1 MEKFSAFRD
10 PGTGIQPFLTPIPPL
25 GAESILTKVLLPLR
39 YISAILRTLLVLL
52 LTLVYIASVRG
63 VCLILLPIPPVY
75 RLVEHLLTYI
85 LGRSALFILG
95 ISWISVEQVT
105 RKRGRGIGTNER
117 WKPRAGDII
126 VSNWASWI
134 DVLWLSISFN
144 PIFVLPISEAIP
156 EHSRSSTPTKLSP
169 GRRTGTGSA
178 YIRSSDIATVPRI
191 PILGFQVVSLFKMIT
206 LTGHVPPFDLGSRKT
221 TLEEIRRTA
230 SRPIV
235 VFPECTTSNGRGLL
249 RFANVFHQNVPVK
262 KYQVFILCVRYD
274 PPTILSPTLSY
285 SIPSN
290 MFNPLSHMFC
300 LGMSLSSAQMS
311 IRLLKPSES
320 PGSQLFISSEILS
333 DYTGEDQLS
342 ETCAVLIAHL
352 GKLKR
357 TRMGW
362 EEKSSFLEFY
372 NGKGKSR

>member
-1 MEKFSAFRD
+1 V
-10 PGTGIQPFLTPIPPL
+10 PPL
-25 GAESILTKVLLPLR
+25 GAESILTKILLPLR
-39 YISAILRTLLVLL
+39 YILAIFRTSLVLL
-52 LTLVYIASVRG
+52 LALVYVISVRG
-63 VCLILLPIPPVY
+63 VCLVLLPIPPLH
-75 RLVEHLLTYI
+75 RLVEHLFIYT

-95 ISWISVEQVT
+95 IFWISVEQAT
-105 RKRGRGIGTNER
+105 RKRGRVLGINESWR
-117 WKPRAGDII
+117 PCAGDII
-126 VSNWASWI
+126 VSNWTSWV
-134 DVLWLSISFN
+134 DVLWLSIRFN
-144 PIFVLPISEAIP
+144 PIFVLPISEAVP
-156 EHSRSSTPTKLSP
+156 KHLASSRSSTPIKQKP

-178 YIRSSDIATVPRI
+178 NIQSPSTATVPRI

-206 LTGHVPPFDLGSRKT
+206 LVGQVPPFDISPKKG

-249 RFANVFHQNVPVK
+249 RFADVFHQDVPVK
-262 KYQVFILCVRYD
+262 KYQVFVACVRYD
-274 PPTILSPTLSY
+274 APTVLSPTLSH

-290 MFNPLSHMFC
+290 RFNPLSHVFS

-333 DYTGEDQLS
+333 EYKGEDQLS

-357 TRMGW
+357 TGMGW
-362 EEKSSFLEFY
+362 EEKSSFLDFY
-372 NGKGKSR
+372 NTKK

>member
-1 MEKFSAFRD
+1 
-10 PGTGIQPFLTPIPPL
+10 
-25 GAESILTKVLLPLR
+25 
-39 YISAILRTLLVLL
+39 
-52 LTLVYIASVRG
+52 
-63 VCLILLPIPPVY
+63 
-75 RLVEHLLTYI
+75 
-85 LGRSALFILG
+85 
-95 ISWISVEQVT
+95 
-105 RKRGRGIGTNER
+105 
-117 WKPRAGDII
+117 
-126 VSNWASWI
+126 
-134 DVLWLSISFN
+134 VLWLSISFN
-144 PIFVLPISEAIP
+144 PIFILSISEAIP
-156 EHSRSSTPTKLSP
+156 EHSHSSTKQSP

-178 YIRSSDIATVPRI
+178 NIRSSAIATVPRI

-206 LTGHVPPFDLGSRKT
+206 LAGHVPPFDLGSRKV

-249 RFANVFHQNVPVK
+249 RFADVFHQNVPVK

-274 PPTILSPTLSY
+274 PPTVLSPTLSY

-290 MFNPLSHMFC
+290 TFNPLSHVFS

-342 ETCAVLIAHL
+342 ETCAVLIGHL

-357 TRMGW
+357 TGMGW
-362 EEKSSFLEFY
+362 EEKSSFLDFY
-372 NGKGKSR
+372 NGKSKSR